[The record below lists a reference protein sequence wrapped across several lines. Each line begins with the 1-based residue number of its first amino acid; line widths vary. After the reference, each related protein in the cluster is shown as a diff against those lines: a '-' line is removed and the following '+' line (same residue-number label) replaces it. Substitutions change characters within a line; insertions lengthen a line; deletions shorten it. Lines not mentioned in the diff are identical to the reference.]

1 MKKTYTLKVPAS
13 SANLGSGFDSIGLCL
28 NIWNEIEFF
37 EGDFSIKNYGFGS
50 SVLPTNENNLIY
62 KCYLKTNELLDKKN
76 KDISIICNN
85 SIPVFGGLGSSS
97 AAVISGIMI
106 AFKINNIDIKKDEIF
121 QIAADFEGHPDNVGP
136 AIYGGITIGF
146 LDSSDW
152 HISNVKYSDELKII
166 SFISEQKILTS
177 ESRKELPNTVN
188 RKDAVYN
195 ISRSAVL
202 INALNNNDFSKI
214 KFGFQDK
221 IHEQYRIPKI
231 KGFNTISNA
240 ALNAGA
246 LGSYL
251 SGSGPTIS
259 AITYEK
265 ELTINYEM
273 LDAADKLGL
282 IGQGIIC
289 SISKKGA
296 EIFEK

>member
-1 MKKTYTLKVPAS
+1 MEKTYTLKVPAS

-37 EGDFSIKNYGFGS
+37 EGDFSIKNYGLGNS
-50 SVLPTNENNLIY
+50 TLSTDKNNLIY

-85 SIPVFGGLGSSS
+85 RIPIFGGLGSSS

-106 AFKINNIDIKKDEIF
+106 AFKINNIAIKKDEIF

-146 LDSSDW
+146 KDSSDW
-152 HISNVKYSDELKII
+152 HISNVKYSNELKII

-202 INALNNNDFSKI
+202 INALNNDDFSKI

-221 IHEQYRIPKI
+221 IHEQYRTSKI

-282 IGQGIIC
+282 NGQGIIC
-289 SISKKGA
+289 SISKEGA